1 MVILAAV
8 PVHDIGGGS
17 RGTQIAIEMVRQGY
31 HVTVVPLFEAQES
44 VDLGLR
50 FVHPNLEQT
59 RVDRFDPQAH
69 AGRAHSTGLVLVEAP
84 AGPLLAHG
92 RALKKAGWEL
102 VYDVIDD
109 WSDPALGGEWY
120 RPELEQ
126 ELVTS
131 ADRVV
136 ASAPDLI
143 RRVEAMGRAATLVPN
158 AVNVSV
164 FGVELPPRP
173 ADLPEAETII
183 GYHGSLYG
191 EWLDWESVGRVAE
204 ANPQAI
210 VAIIGDDKA
219 ARPTMPSNVRF
230 LGLKSQTDLP
240 AYVQRFDVGLVP
252 FKMNDTTHAVS
263 PLKAYEYLASGVPI
277 AAPPLRALEG
287 LDGAHLDPD
296 LVSAVGASLASE
308 RPDRA
313 QALKEH
319 SWEDRV
325 VKITGTEAVVVEY
338 SPVSIIVRPAVHW
351 SNSERLVGRSDGS
364 ES

>member
-1 MVILAAV
+1 M
-8 PVHDIGGGS
+8 
-17 RGTQIAIEMVRQGY
+17 
-31 HVTVVPLFEAQES
+31 VPLFEAQES

-50 FVHPNLEQT
+50 FVHPNLEQA
-59 RVDRFDPQAH
+59 RVDRFDPQGH
-69 AGRAHSTGLVLVEAP
+69 AGRAHSTGLVLIEAP
-84 AGPLLAHG
+84 ADPLLAHG
-92 RALKKAGWEL
+92 RALKRAGWEL

-143 RRVEAMGRAATLVPN
+143 RRVEAMGRTATLVPN

-210 VAIIGDDKA
+210 VAVIGDDKA
-219 ARPTMPSNVRF
+219 ARPAMPPNVRF

-296 LVSAVGASLASE
+296 LVSAVGACPRLRTPRSGPSPE
-308 RPDRA
+308 RALVGGPCSQDHWHRGRGGRILTCLHNR
-313 QALKEH
+313 QAGGALEQL
-319 SWEDRV
+319 
-325 VKITGTEAVVVEY
+325 GEAGRQVRRIGVVVC
-338 SPVSIIVRPAVHW
+338 R
-351 SNSERLVGRSDGS
+351 RS
-364 ES
+364 